1 MNNEINKILDRKFNI
16 VHRVALANK
25 AEQAKLGKKLDYLEA
40 HAFMANL
47 DVPEAWIDIP
57 DDAEVRL
64 EERSWM
70 PKVMYILHPSANH

>member
-1 MNNEINKILDRKFNI
+1 MNNEIKKQLDRKFNI

-25 AEQAKLGKKLDYLEA
+25 AEQAKLGRKLDYLEA

-47 DVPEAWIDIP
+47 DVPEKWIDIP
-57 DDAEVRL
+57 TDAEVRL

-70 PKVMYILHPSANH
+70 PKVMFILHPSANH

>member
-25 AEQAKLGKKLDYLEA
+25 AEQAKLGKRLDYLEA

-70 PKVMYILHPSANH
+70 PKVMYILHSSINH

>member
-1 MNNEINKILDRKFNI
+1 MDNDIKRQLDRKFNI
-16 VHRVALANK
+16 THRVALANK
-25 AEQAKLGKKLDYLEA
+25 TEQAKLGRKLDLMEA

-47 DVPEAWIDIP
+47 DVPEEWIDIP

-70 PKVMYILHPSANH
+70 PKVMYILHPSINH